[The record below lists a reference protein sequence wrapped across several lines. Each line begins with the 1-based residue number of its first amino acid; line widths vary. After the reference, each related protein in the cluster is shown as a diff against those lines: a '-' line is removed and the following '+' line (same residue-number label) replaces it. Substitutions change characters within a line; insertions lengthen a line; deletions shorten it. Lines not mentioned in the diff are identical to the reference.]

1 MARSGTHGD
10 KLTLGAV
17 RYIFHVELTMVSI
30 VVRDGWL
37 LVAPI
42 NCIAGAR
49 FTLCHFAEGQV
60 TYDFM
65 LKRNQGYFQDTLTDE
80 DETVNNSLNHELYLI
95 KYHSS
100 EMIKRKER
108 KETGKE
114 RDTSVYYQRRWCW
127 YHQFFL

>member
-1 MARSGTHGD
+1 M
-10 KLTLGAV
+10 
-17 RYIFHVELTMVSI
+17 
-30 VVRDGWL
+30 

-60 TYDFM
+60 IYDFM

-114 RDTSVYYQRRWCW
+114 RDTSVYDQRR
-127 YHQFFL
+127 

>member
-1 MARSGTHGD
+1 MERSGTYGD

-17 RYIFHVELTMVSI
+17 PYISHVELTMVSI
-30 VVRDGWL
+30 VVRDGWF

-42 NCIAGAR
+42 NFIAGAR
-49 FTLCHFAEGQV
+49 FTVGHFVEGQV
-60 TYDFM
+60 NYDFV
-65 LKRNQGYFQDTLTDE
+65 LKWNQGYFQDTLTDK
-80 DETVNNSLNHELYLI
+80 DKTVNNSLNHELYLI

-114 RDTSVYYQRRWCW
+114 RDKSVYC
-127 YHQFFL
+127 

>member
-1 MARSGTHGD
+1 MARRGTYGD

-17 RYIFHVELTMVSI
+17 PYIFHVELTMVSI
-30 VVRDGWL
+30 EVRYGWL

-49 FTLCHFAEGQV
+49 FTLGHFAEGQMN
-60 TYDFM
+60 YDFV

-80 DETVNNSLNHELYLI
+80 DETVNNSLNHERYLI
-95 KYHSS
+95 KHHSS
-100 EMIKRKER
+100 EMTKRKER

-114 RDTSVYYQRRWCW
+114 RDKSVYY
-127 YHQFFL
+127 